1 MDAAQLRTSAKF
13 YDPDSG
19 EVLADLNADG
29 NSPAPDAL
37 STCANLLLLGPLK
50 DDQGGRYIDKPQYLR
65 KPEDQP

>member
-1 MDAAQLRTSAKF
+1 M
-13 YDPDSG
+13 
-19 EVLADLNADG
+19 LADLNADG